1 MMNIADRGTKLR
13 PARETLRPTFAIFVT
28 VGLRT
33 GLFTL
38 PTYMSE
44 ESRASF
50 GGKISAILVA
60 AGSAIGLGSIWRF
73 PYMAGEHGGAAF
85 LLVYLLCVFVVG
97 IPVMLAEFA
106 VGRKTRLNAVGAFR
120 SLSKRWKWVGYNG
133 ALAALFISG
142 YYYIVA
148 GWSLEYLVS
157 SLFGPLYTSAESFTA
172 QFDAF
177 QASPRQA
184 IYTVIFILL
193 THMIIIRGVEKG
205 IEKAAKVMMPALFII
220 LIVMTIRVAFMPDA
234 AEGYRFFLKPDFSE
248 AFAPQTI
255 FTAIGQAFFSLSV
268 GMGCMVTYASYFK
281 RDNNLTTT
289 AFSVS
294 LLTLLV
300 AVLAGLVIFPAVFSA
315 GLEPTEGASLIFVTL
330 PEIFKGMPF
339 AALWSAVFFILLTL
353 ASLTSTI
360 SFHEVLTAY
369 FAEEHKLSRK
379 NATRLT
385 SALSVALCALT
396 LAFTFDINIGSWL
409 HLEDISFFEIF
420 DYTTANILMPLG
432 GLFTCIFAAWYM
444 KPSFLRGEMTNYG
457 ELCGRAFPLLR
468 FTLRYIT
475 PLLLIYIFVCNLG
488 LL

>member
-1 MMNIADRGTKLR
+1 MA
-13 PARETLRPTFAIFVT
+13 EQ
-28 VGLRT
+28 
-33 GLFTL
+33 
-38 PTYMSE
+38 
-44 ESRASF
+44 RASF

-106 VGRKTRLNAVGAFR
+106 VGRATKQNAVGGFR
-120 SLSKRWKWVGYNG
+120 SLSRPWRWLGYNG
-133 ALAALFISG
+133 VIGALFISG
-142 YYYIVA
+142 YYYVVA
-148 GWSLEYLVS
+148 GWSLEYLV
-157 SLFGPLYTSAESFTA
+157 TSFTGLYSSTA
-172 QFDAF
+172 SFSEQFTSF
-177 QASPRQA
+177 QFSPREA

-193 THMIIIRGVEKG
+193 THLIIIRGVEKG
-205 IEKAAKVMMPALFII
+205 IEKASKVMMPALFII
-220 LIVMTIRVAFMPDA
+220 LIVMAIRVAFMPGA
-234 AEGYRFFLKPDFSE
+234 AEGYRFFLEPNFKE
-248 AFAPQTI
+248 AFSADTI

-281 RDNNLTTT
+281 SNNNLTGTS
-289 AFSVS
+289 FSVA

-315 GLEPTEGASLIFVTL
+315 GLEPTEGASLIFITL
-330 PEIFKGMPF
+330 PEIFKDMPL
-339 AALWSAVFFILLTL
+339 AQLWSGIFFILLIL

-385 SALSVALCALT
+385 SGLSVALCMLT
-396 LAFTFDINIGSWL
+396 LFWTFDIDFAGL
-409 HLEDISFFEIF
+409 HLEQISFFDIF

-432 GLFTCIFAAWYM
+432 GLFTCIFVAWWM
-444 KPSFLRGEMTNYG
+444 KKDFLKGEMTNYG
-457 ELCGRAFPLLR
+457 SLKGRAFPLLY

-475 PLLLIYIFVCNLG
+475 PLLIIYIFIKNLG
-488 LL
+488 VI